1 MVVSGAQQAFFL
13 CAQLLLDSKVA
24 FWMEEPGYPH
34 ARRALSATGA
44 RVVPVPV
51 DGEGLVVTSGRDR
64 HAKPRLVY
72 VTPSHQCPTGAAM
85 SAARRLELLE
95 YAGRARAWVIEDD
108 YDSEYRFFS
117 RPLPALQSLDRHN
130 RVIYVGSLSKTMLPC
145 LRVGFIVLPPPLV
158 EPFGRARAV
167 IDRHSPT
174 VEQQALA
181 DLIDD
186 GLFERHIRRMRALY
200 LERRGV
206 LVEAIRGEL
215 NDAIEVP
222 ETDAGLYVL
231 GWLRGGLNEDASF
244 RQLPHGTCASCRS
257 RRSTRDAHAAAGWC
271 SAMARTRRKR
281 SARASGASR
290 KLSMKLEKTVGIRHS
305 RHANA

>member
-85 SAARRLELLE
+85 SAEGRLELLE

-231 GWLRGGLNEDASF
+231 GWLRGGLNEDALLSAASA
-244 RQLPHGTCASCRS
+244 RDVRLLPVSAFYSRRS
-257 RRSTRDAHAAAGWC
+257 RRGGLVLGYGAY
-271 SAMARTRRKR
+271 SAEAIREGVRRL
-281 SARASGASR
+281 AEAVH
-290 KLSMKLEKTVGIRHS
+290 EVGKNS
-305 RHANA
+305 RH